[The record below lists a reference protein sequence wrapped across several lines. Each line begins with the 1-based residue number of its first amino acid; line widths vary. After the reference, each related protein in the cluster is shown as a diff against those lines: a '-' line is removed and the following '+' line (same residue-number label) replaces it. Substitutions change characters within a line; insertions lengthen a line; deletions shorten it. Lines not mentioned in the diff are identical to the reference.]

1 MKNVFKIFSIL
12 LVFLV
17 SLSILTGCSK
27 KEQNDTNKTSD
38 TKETTNNDT
47 NESVNDGK
55 GEIYLLLNTEGLG
68 QVAYYIDETRN
79 VEFDDEYPSQQ
90 AYIRLDGETKATIK
104 AKANE
109 DYKFVKWTKDGKEY
123 STDEELE
130 ITITGA
136 TELTAV
142 FESN

>member
-12 LVFLV
+12 LVFIVGLF
-17 SLSILTGCSK
+17 ILTGCSK
-27 KEQNDTNKTSD
+27 NEQNDTNETN
-38 TKETTNNDT
+38 ETTSNDT

-79 VEFDDEYPSQQ
+79 IEFDDEYPSQQ

-123 STDEELE
+123 STDAELE

-142 FESN
+142 FTMDE